1 LGRRKESADTGLIWT
16 TRRETLSLKGWCR

>member
-16 TRRETLSLKGWCR
+16 TRRENLSLKGWCR